1 MNNDIPDKN
10 TILFTQLILMFQ
22 ASAMQHLGKVGDHI
36 TGEIKRD
43 LDQVSIT
50 IDMLDMLQAK
60 CKGNLTQDEE
70 KLLTHIVSELKLN
83 YIDEKKR
90 PNSPESSNNPD
101 TNETESQQ
109 ESS

>member
-22 ASAMQHLGKVGDHI
+22 ASAMQYLGKIGDHI

-60 CKGNLTQDEE
+60 CKGNLTADEE
-70 KLLTHIVSELKLN
+70 KLLAHIVSELKLN

-90 PNSPESSNNPD
+90 PESTKTSDNPEP
-101 TNETESQQ
+101 NENEPQQ
-109 ESS
+109 ESN